1 MSSLIQIDPDSIPT
15 GYRNGFEAY
24 KLYVAVSSHITQA
37 KYDASKYR
45 WKRKINAAHS
55 PDAFPDKYTF
65 DKIAKR
71 YPREDWSL
79 LFARVCINSGWVRDI
94 LSDDA
99 EQRYLE
105 SRGFLENAENKFVN
119 LFRSYL
125 LSLHN
130 KGMKFTDSLTGQTP
144 WVFTQLQ
151 QKVYPIE
158 FVVLLDAVSPF
169 LANNN
174 SIVYGGI
181 SQKIHKYSK
190 LFCIDKKI
198 LSHVVKSAC
207 S

>member
-1 MSSLIQIDPDSIPT
+1 MQIDPDSIPT
-15 GYRNGFEAY
+15 GYRSGFEAY
-24 KLYVAVSSHITQA
+24 KLYVAVSSHITQP
-37 KYDASKYR
+37 KFDASKYR
-45 WKRKINAAHS
+45 WKRKINQAHG
-55 PDAFPDKYTF
+55 PDSFPDKYTF

-71 YPREDWSL
+71 YPREEWSL
-79 LFARVCINSGWVRDI
+79 LFGRASINSGWVRDI

-105 SRGFLENAENKFVN
+105 SRGFIENAENKFEI

-125 LSLHN
+125 ISLHN
-130 KGMKFTDSLTGQTP
+130 RGMKFADSLTGQTP
-144 WVFTQLQ
+144 WIFNQVQ

-158 FVVLLDAVSPF
+158 FCVLVDLIHPF
-169 LANNN
+169 LATTD

-181 SQKIHKYSK
+181 AQKLTKYSK

-198 LSHVVKSAC
+198 LSNVVKSAC

>member
-1 MSSLIQIDPDSIPT
+1 MSSLIQLDPTSIPT

-24 KLYVAVSSHITQA
+24 RLYKAISLHLTR
-37 KYDASKYR
+37 KTYDASKYR
-45 WKRKINAAHS
+45 WRGFV
-55 PDAFPDKYTF
+55 PDHLTPDSYPDKFTF
-65 DKIAKR
+65 ERIAKR
-71 YPREDWSL
+71 YTREEWPL
-79 LFARVCINSGWVRDI
+79 LFGRTGLNSGWIRDV
-94 LSDDA
+94 LNDESEA
-99 EQRYLE
+99 KFLE
-105 SRGFLENAENKFVN
+105 ARGFIENAENKFEN

-144 WVFTQLQ
+144 WIFTQLQ

-158 FVVLLDAVSPF
+158 FAVLLDAVSPF
-169 LANNN
+169 LADHTF
-174 SIVYGGI
+174 IVYGGI

-198 LSHVVKSAC
+198 LSNVVKSAC